1 MPLDPVTAGLLT
13 GGASIAADLF
23 GSSQQREFN
32 AKQAQIDRDWQEKM
46 SNTAYQRAAKDME
59 AAGLNRILALG
70 NPASTPS
77 GAQASMSLPAYSS
90 GISTG
95 VSAASAK
102 QQIAESKT
110 RQKNIV
116 QTTKNLAKTL
126 EKIGHE
132 VTIAEGEAA
141 VSQVRKALY
150 RAVEPIVDLSSQ
162 KVQKFINK
170 LAFETAQDMEKKGD
184 GFNFNSAA
192 EKIVIRI
199 KKFQDQLINEVKNF
213 KGDF

>member
-1 MPLDPVTAGLLT
+1 MALNPVTAGLIT

-32 AKQAQIDRDWQEKM
+32 AKQAQIDRDWQERM
-46 SNTAYQRAAKDME
+46 SNTAYQRAVKDME

-110 RQKNIV
+110 RQKNIE

-126 EKIGHE
+126 EKIGHD
-132 VTIAEGEAA
+132 VTIAVG
-141 VSQVRKALY
+141 S
-150 RAVEPIVDLSSQ
+150 
-162 KVQKFINK
+162 
-170 LAFETAQDMEKKGD
+170 
-184 GFNFNSAA
+184 
-192 EKIVIRI
+192 
-199 KKFQDQLINEVKNF
+199 
-213 KGDF
+213 